1 MTHVLFEEDGG
12 LKAAT
17 VLSDAGTS
25 LQVEH
30 ATGRRTKVKTA
41 QVLLR
46 FETPP
51 PGELM
56 PAAQAIANE
65 IDVDFL
71 WECAPADEFG
81 FGDLASEY
89 FGGSPLSLIHIS
101 EPTRPY

>member
-46 FETPP
+46 FETPSR
-51 PGELM
+51 
-56 PAAQAIANE
+56 A
-65 IDVDFL
+65 
-71 WECAPADEFG
+71 
-81 FGDLASEY
+81 
-89 FGGSPLSLIHIS
+89 
-101 EPTRPY
+101 T